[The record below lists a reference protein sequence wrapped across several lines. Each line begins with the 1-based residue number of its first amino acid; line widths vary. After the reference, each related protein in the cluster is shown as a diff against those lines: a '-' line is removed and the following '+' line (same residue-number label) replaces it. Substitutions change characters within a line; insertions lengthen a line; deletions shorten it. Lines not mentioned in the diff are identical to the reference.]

1 MNNQVTSRGLVAR
14 TSLAHERDVNRYRLL
29 LLMSAC
35 FACVALDNSKL
46 VAALPTLARISGA
59 SPGLQRWTVEAGL
72 LVYASLLLLGGALSE
87 RFGAR
92 RVLLLGLCGFGA
104 ASLLGA
110 CAGWGYW
117 LIAARACSG
126 AATACVTPATL
137 ATLKHAFDERERPMA
152 IAVWTAC
159 FSFGAALGPVLAGVL
174 VARGGLPTVL
184 LANLP
189 PVAVCAW
196 TSRRLVPGDLPRRD
210 QPLDLLGAA
219 LCLGAAGSGLFAI
232 LSGPSHGWLSLP
244 VLSSAAASA
253 VCLLLARNWFRRAPH
268 PLIDL
273 SLFGE
278 ARCKLALLVIF
289 LGYFA
294 FSGVSFV
301 LAQYLQ
307 LARAKP
313 ALHSGLMTL
322 PLTGAMLVGT
332 LLAPWLIFRMRG
344 ERALGFSL
352 LMALLGASLLTAAS
366 RGQNDLLLCVA
377 LVPFGAGSGS
387 AFATAT
393 ELILGSVSEQRAA
406 IAAATSESAFE
417 FGGVLGIAVLGT
429 LLGDVSSL
437 SSRLPEFVP
446 RALGAA
452 SLAVFLAWTV
462 AWRLSRAAI
471 APATP
476 SACSDP

>member
-1 MNNQVTSRGLVAR
+1 
-14 TSLAHERDVNRYRLL
+14 VNRYRLL

-46 VAALPTLARISGA
+46 VAALPALAGLSDV
-59 SPGLQRWTVEAGL
+59 SPALQRWTVETGL

-92 RVLLLGLCGFGA
+92 RVLLFGLCGFAG

-110 CAGWGYW
+110 FTGWGNG

-137 ATLKHAFDERERPMA
+137 ATLKHSFNERERPMA

-159 FSFGAALGPVLAGVL
+159 FSLGAALGPVLAGLL
-174 VARGGLPTVL
+174 VDHGLAAVL

-189 PVAVCAW
+189 PVALCIGA
-196 TSRRLVPGDLPRRD
+196 SLRLVPADLPRRER
-210 QPLDLLGAA
+210 PLDFLGAA
-219 LCLGAAGSGLFAI
+219 LCLGAAASALFAI

-244 VLSSAAASA
+244 VLVSATLAI
-253 VCLLLARNWFRRAPH
+253 VCLLLARCWLERAPH
-268 PLIDL
+268 PLLDL

-278 ARCKLALLVIF
+278 ARCRLSLLVIF
-289 LGYFA
+289 LAYFA

-307 LARAKP
+307 LARAKT

-322 PLTGAMLVGT
+322 PLTGSMLVGT
-332 LLAPWLIFRMRG
+332 LLAPRLIVRVRA
-344 ERALGFSL
+344 ERALGLSL
-352 LMALLGASLLTAAS
+352 SAALVGALLLAAAS
-366 RGQNDLLLCVA
+366 QSQNDLLLCVA

-417 FGGVLGIAVLGT
+417 FGGVLGIAVLST
-429 LLGDVSSL
+429 VLGGASSL
-437 SSRLPEFVP
+437 SSGLAELVP
-446 RALGAA
+446 RSLGAA
-452 SLAVFLAWTV
+452 ALAVFV
-462 AWRLSRAAI
+462 AWSVARRLSRATAVR
-471 APATP
+471 AAP